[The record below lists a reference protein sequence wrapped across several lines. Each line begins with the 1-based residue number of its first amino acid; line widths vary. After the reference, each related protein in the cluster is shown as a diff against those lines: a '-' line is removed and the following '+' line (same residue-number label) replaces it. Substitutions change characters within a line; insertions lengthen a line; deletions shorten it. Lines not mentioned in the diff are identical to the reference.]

1 LTRLNDI
8 HLLTGKVSFMSRFFR
23 PNLDRPGR
31 MARGV
36 VGAVCLIAGVIVGG
50 DVLWWVGL
58 IFVAAGLFAIF
69 EAVSNWCIMRA
80 CGIRTKF

>member
-1 LTRLNDI
+1 
-8 HLLTGKVSFMSRFFR
+8 MSRFFR

-36 VGAVCLIAGVIVGG
+36 VGSVFLIAGVIVGG
-50 DVLWWVGL
+50 DVLWWAGL
-58 IFVAAGLFAIF
+58 ILVAAGLFAIF
-69 EAVSNWCIMRA
+69 EAISNWCVMRA